1 MMKKENKLTLKKNR
15 LIKVFKWTFLTNTMV
30 IKTEK
35 SEVYMKKLLSSVR
48 QIKCIYNSIK
58 ITKKHF

>member
-1 MMKKENKLTLKKNR
+1 MNIFDKYHGHQNR
-15 LIKVFKWTFLTNTMV
+15 EKWGLH
-30 IKTEK
+30 E
-35 SEVYMKKLLSSVR
+35 KLLSSVR